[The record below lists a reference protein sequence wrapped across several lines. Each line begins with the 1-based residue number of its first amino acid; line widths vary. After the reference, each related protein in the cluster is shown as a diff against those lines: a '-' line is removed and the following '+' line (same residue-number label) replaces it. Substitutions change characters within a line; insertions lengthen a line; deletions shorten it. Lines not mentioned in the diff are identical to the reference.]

1 MKSYTASFLLTLFLG
16 PFGNFYSSIMAGFW
30 LLIIS
35 ILVSTA
41 TAGAG
46 MLIMWPICIIA
57 GASSVAEHN
66 SKITAA
72 ADLAKKKEAKMDR
85 QHRELLAMIEKGNHE
100 NHNYYHTDSCD
111 FDRSIEG

>member
-35 ILVSTA
+35 IIVSTA

-66 SKITAA
+66 SKVTAA
-72 ADLAKKKEAKMDR
+72 IDLAKKKEEKMDR
-85 QHRELLAMIEKGNHE
+85 QHRELLAMIEQGNHE
-100 NHNYYHTDSCD
+100 NSIDNYHHSGN